1 MKSRFRRIWPLVL
14 PVAAVAF
21 LCCLGLLFWA
31 SQHGWLSYLA
41 RIRILMGMVSGLVL
55 LVTLESLRRYHLR
68 ERYAILW
75 MVTGLLIL
83 LTAIFPEAL
92 DRGSREDGDGLVEQG
107 VDLGL
112 AGDLV
117 GAEPGALRQRLTTF
131 LEDQRLLELGDHS
144 LPDLGEASG
153 LGAQHGPGILYG
165 PPCQVPRALPP
176 GLGTVA
182 GALPEVGARGRTF
195 LGLG

>member
-31 SQHGWLSYLA
+31 SQHGWLSYMA

-92 DRGSREDGDGLVEQG
+92 DRV
-107 VDLGL
+107 
-112 AGDLV
+112 
-117 GAEPGALRQRLTTF
+117 RLWFGMQYVTAVVAIVFTF
-131 LEDQRLLELGDHS
+131 LILVVFHFSIAL
-144 LPDLGEASG
+144 SG
-153 LGAQHGPGILYG
+153 LRDDLAALARRCAILDAQLAELRKPST
-165 PPCQVPRALPP
+165 PPEPP
-176 GLGTVA
+176 PPAT
-182 GALPEVGARGRTF
+182 
-195 LGLG
+195 